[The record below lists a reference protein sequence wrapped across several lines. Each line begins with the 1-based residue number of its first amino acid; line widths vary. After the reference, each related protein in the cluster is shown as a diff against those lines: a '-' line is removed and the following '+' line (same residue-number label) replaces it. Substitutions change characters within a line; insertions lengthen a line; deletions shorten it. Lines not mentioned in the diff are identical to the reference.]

1 MFCST
6 FGRKLF
12 SVTCD
17 TKVFSSTEAVFCK
30 LTRYLS
36 AEKTERR
43 HAVESASTHA
53 HTKTILI
60 VDDEPIVQQICA
72 TVLRKHGFDPVITVN
87 GTEGLETYR
96 ERYQEI
102 CLVLS
107 DISMPL
113 MDGIEMTR
121 KMFEVYSH
129 ANVILMSG
137 ANLSDLIPYEVK
149 KLCSV
154 IEKPFTPARLMEAV
168 EKCLKYDEQRYAA
181 AVSL

>member
-1 MFCST
+1 M
-6 FGRKLF
+6 
-12 SVTCD
+12 
-17 TKVFSSTEAVFCK
+17 FSSTEAVFFHESA
-30 LTRYLS
+30 RYLS
-36 AEKTERR
+36 AEKTEKWQTMENASR
-43 HAVESASTHA
+43 HAQ
-53 HTKTILI
+53 TKTILI

-72 TVLRKHGFDPVITVN
+72 TVLRKQGFDPVIAVN
-87 GTEGLETYR
+87 GTEGLEAYR

-137 ANLSDLIPYEVK
+137 ANLSDLIPDEVK

-154 IEKPFTPARLMEAV
+154 IEKPFSPARLMEAV
-168 EKCLKYDEQRYAA
+168 EKCLKYDKERSSAEA
-181 AVSL
+181 SR

>member
-1 MFCST
+1 
-6 FGRKLF
+6 
-12 SVTCD
+12 VTCD

-60 VDDEPIVQQICA
+60 VDD
-72 TVLRKHGFDPVITVN
+72 GFDPVITVN

-137 ANLSDLIPYEVK
+137 ANLSDLIPDEVK

-154 IEKPFTPARLMEAV
+154 IEKPFSPARLMEAV
-168 EKCLKYDEQRYAA
+168 EKCLKYNKERSSAEA
-181 AVSL
+181 SR